1 MADYFAIINSTG
13 RHVMNGVDLPEP
25 AHGGAIFSV
34 QDIDSA
40 ETGRNSEGD
49 MMRDRV
55 ATKIKWQF
63 TFPPLNRAMC
73 SAILNA
79 IADVTF
85 ELEYPDPFS
94 PTEMATKTCY
104 VGDRTAPAYSTAS
117 GMPMWE
123 SISFSA
129 IEI

>member
-1 MADYFAIINSTG
+1 MDYFKI
-13 RHVMNGVDLPEP
+13 NGVPLDGRSLPEP

-40 ETGRNSEGD
+40 ETGRNQEGT
-49 MMRDRV
+49 MMRERV

-104 VGDRTAPAYSTAS
+104 VGDRTAPAYSTAY

-123 SISFSA
+123 NIAFSVV
-129 IEI
+129 EI

>member
-1 MADYFAIINSTG
+1 MAEYFMIGSLPLDG
-13 RHVMNGVDLPEP
+13 DSLPEP

-40 ETGRNSEGD
+40 ETGRNSEGE
-49 MMRDRV
+49 MIRDRV

-63 TFPPLNRAMC
+63 TFPPLSRAMF
-73 SAILNA
+73 SALLNSDIKNA
-79 IADVTF
+79 SFSFT
-85 ELEYPDPFS
+85 YPDPYKAS
-94 PTEMATKTCY
+94 GTTTKTCY

-123 SISFSA
+123 NVSFNI
-129 IEI
+129 IEL

>member
-1 MADYFAIINSTG
+1 MADYFKI
-13 RHVMNGVDLPEP
+13 NGVPLDGRSLPEP
-25 AHGGAIFSV
+25 SHGGAIFSV

-63 TFPPLNRAMC
+63 TFPPLSRKMG

-79 IADVTF
+79 TVGVTI
-85 ELEYPDPFS
+85 ELTYPDPFS
-94 PTEMATKTCY
+94 ATDTVTKTCY
-104 VGDRTAPAYSTAS
+104 VGDRTMPSYSTAS